1 MRLAQDR
8 MALSANIHRR
18 DITYNIGDMVYI
30 STKTITAGTEIAKF
44 KVRWIGPYKI
54 LERRNPVAY
63 KVDIPY
69 EMVVN
74 KVYPVYHVSKLKPA
88 LTSTLQPPP
97 EPTALPA
104 EVLAILKREIRGG
117 VVKYRVYWGPPYGP
131 ADDSWENADEIEKCA
146 ALDTFL
152 EKEQRRESSR
162 RRSDRLTVQRS

>member
-8 MALSANIHRR
+8 MVVSANIHHR

-30 STKTITAGTEIAKF
+30 STKTVTSGTEIAKF

-54 LERRNPVAY
+54 LEKRNPVAY

-88 LTSTLQPPP
+88 FTSTLQPPP

-104 EVLAILKREIRGG
+104 EVLEQPTREYPVHAILKREIRGG
-117 VVKYRVYWGPPYGP
+117 VVKYRVCWGPPYGP

-152 EKEQRRESSR
+152 EKEQRRQSSR
-162 RRSDRLTVQRS
+162 

>member
-1 MRLAQDR
+1 
-8 MALSANIHRR
+8 MAVSANIHRR

-30 STKTITAGTEIAKF
+30 STKIVTTGTEIAKF

-74 KVYPVYHVSKLKPA
+74 KVYPVYHVRQLKPT
-88 LTSTLQPPP
+88 LISTLQPPT

-104 EVLAILKREIRGG
+104 EVMEQPTREYTVHAILKRELRGG
-117 VVKYRVYWGPPYGP
+117 VVKYRV
-131 ADDSWENADEIEKCA
+131 
-146 ALDTFL
+146 
-152 EKEQRRESSR
+152 R
-162 RRSDRLTVQRS
+162 